1 MKKKTKN
8 KLKKNQTFPLQIV
21 LFLIFSVLFFKAIFI
36 PYAKRVYKQRA
47 IEKAIEAKK
56 EWKERATRILIAP
69 QSELA
74 KKYTKSILSEP
85 SDNYILPSFSNM
97 PKDFNTVLQTI
108 KPGAMTRDEA
118 MKAINDKVSKQLYI
132 KSSGLETYNEKY
144 DGVGIVIFNK
154 NNEERTIGTFAF
166 EYDKNEV
173 IKKAYFRTMNEH
185 LNVFISPAD
194 VIRVLGKADRIIN
207 SPSKYGETEYVY
219 SSKGI
224 TFIGQDLGPWATEK
238 GSIILSTRPIYSL
251 ILYEPCTYEDY
262 VKDYTEMTPF
272 FEMKIL

>member
-166 EYDKNEV
+166 E
-173 IKKAYFRTMNEH
+173 
-185 LNVFISPAD
+185 
-194 VIRVLGKADRIIN
+194 
-207 SPSKYGETEYVY
+207 
-219 SSKGI
+219 
-224 TFIGQDLGPWATEK
+224 
-238 GSIILSTRPIYSL
+238 
-251 ILYEPCTYEDY
+251 
-262 VKDYTEMTPF
+262 
-272 FEMKIL
+272 